1 MDDIRVIKEQKRLET
16 ILERAN
22 ATEQTKEILS
32 SVIENLA
39 WQRIKLMDTMEEI
52 KTSSVAI
59 KYDNGG
65 GQTGIRENPL
75 FRGYGTLWKAYMTG
89 MDKFTSYLPKD
100 IQEEI
105 RSENTMLDKVRSMKA

>member
-1 MDDIRVIKEQKRLET
+1 MDDIRVIKEKKRLET
-16 ILERAN
+16 ILERAK

-59 KYDNGG
+59 AYDNGG

-75 FRGYGTLWKAYMTG
+75 FRGYGTLWKAYITG
-89 MDKFTSYLPKD
+89 LDKFTAYLPKEL
-100 IQEEI
+100 QEEI
-105 RSENTMLDKVRSMKA
+105 RSGDTMLEKVRSMKA